1 MLNKSTKNGFYRIIN
16 QRTGKI
22 KLLKNYKNG
31 KLHGKIIYYWDNGR
45 IRLSGQYNKMSR
57 IGIWRNYN
65 PQGELI
71 LEENYDNLIKLNES
85 KQTRLSI

>member
-45 IRLSGQYNKMSR
+45 IRLSGQYDKMFR

>member
-1 MLNKSTKNGFYRIIN
+1 MQNKSTKNGFYRIIN

>member
-57 IGIWRNYN
+57 IGLWRNYN

-71 LEENYDNLIKLNES
+71 LEENYDNIIKLNES